1 MALEITKQTIEVET
15 CAGSASAQTLARAE
29 TLVPGAGREAI
40 EVLLAEAEVSTQAAY
55 RQGDETAPR
64 ALSARTGLSRT
75 FEIEGV
81 EPQMAAEVCARVE
94 HVEAKYEN
102 GRMVFLVT
110 VDMAARATGLRSVE
124 VLTGVTG
131 LEDVQQDLREI
142 CSEKTAAQTKATAL
156 LREEVPLPAA
166 MDARTSLMDWGG
178 VWVDALLA
186 FPCGLLVKLAV
197 SVTRR
202 VKINAFFTNF
212 LACMLLALGPE
223 ILICLGVPIHADKMI
238 IGTIML
244 LVPGIAI
251 TNGMRDVLVGDFL
264 TALTRFAEVVIVAM
278 GITTGVAAAITVT
291 RFFLGGLM

>member
-1 MALEITKQTIEVET
+1 MDAEVTLHVRPDPDQLLNFSCELGRQLLQNGAEIYRVEDSIQRLLT
-15 CAGSASAQTLARAE
+15 AYGYARAE
-29 TLVPGAGREAI
+29 IFAIPFCIILTIQEGERNYTKSVRTQTVANNLRRLNELNALCRRLCREVPAME
-40 EVLLAEAEVSTQAAY
+40 ECWQ
-55 RQGDETAPR
+55 
-64 ALSARTGLSRT
+64 
-75 FEIEGV
+75 
-81 EPQMAAEVCARVE
+81 QME
-94 HVEAKYEN
+94 
-102 GRMVFLVT
+102 
-110 VDMAARATGLRSVE
+110 SI
-124 VLTGVTG
+124 
-131 LEDVQQDLREI
+131 LREPVYPTWVGY
-142 CSEKTAAQTKATAL
+142 CAHGVVAAFFTL
-156 LREEVPLPAA
+156 F
-166 MDARTSLMDWGG
+166 WGG
-178 VWVDALLA
+178 VWGDALLA